1 VKNIWPISGLRKFW
15 DTEGEVAWLYAAAFF
30 QAFAGGTWLVAMPFV
45 IKRLGGSDFDAG
57 LCIGLS
63 SAGYTVALVMCL
75 LGQAWMKYFNAK
87 RMVQLGS
94 GTIAATMAGAYLTI
108 AAASKGYCGNSAI
121 LVLIALATI
130 QGFITVIFWPLL
142 VGWLSTDHE
151 GPELNRRLGIFNTC
165 WSLAG
170 VISPCIGGYLVKTN
184 STLPLMTSTAIA
196 ALSFASVSL
205 VHKPQ
210 RRADTMKIGRVNAN
224 EDGTE
229 LLRWQF
235 IWMGRI
241 ALLTSFL
248 CTGLVRSQL
257 GLLFKFNLGFSE
269 SSYGVTITVMSAA
282 ILAALFTAGKTHKW
296 HYVLSIFLAAQA
308 AMLLGILV
316 ILNGVGLWHFF
327 LAVGLVGGGQ
337 GFLYSSH
344 LYYVLSGAQNRSSR
358 MAIHE
363 ITLSIGFLTGSI
375 VGGYLSDSFGRYAPY
390 WFGLTAVVAGL
401 TAQSAI
407 LFLRR
412 PGQEHNN

>member
-1 VKNIWPISGLRKFW
+1 MKNIWPISGLKKFW
-15 DTEGEVAWLYAAAFF
+15 ETESKVAWLYAATFC
-30 QAFAGGTWLVAMPFV
+30 QAFAGGTWLVAMPFI

-57 LCIGLS
+57 LCVGLS

-75 LGQAWMKYFNAK
+75 LGQDWMKYFDAK

-94 GTIAATMAGAYLTI
+94 GTITATMAGAYLAII
-108 AAASKGYCGNSAI
+108 AANKGYCGNSVI

-170 VISPCIGGYLVKTN
+170 VISPFIGGYLVKIN
-184 STLPLMTSTAIA
+184 STLPLMISMIVA

-210 RRADTMKIGRVNAN
+210 THADTMKIGRVTAN
-224 EDGTE
+224 GDGAE
-229 LLRWQF
+229 LLRWRF
-235 IWMGRI
+235 MWMGRI

-257 GLLFKFNLGFSE
+257 GILFKFNLGFSE
-269 SSYGVTITVMSAA
+269 SNYGVTITVMSAA
-282 ILAALFTAGKTHKW
+282 ILAALFTAGKTHAW

-308 AMLLGILV
+308 AILLGVLV
-316 ILNGVGLWHFF
+316 ILNGIGLWHFF
-327 LAVGLVGGGQ
+327 AAVGLVGGGQ

-344 LYYVLSGAQNRSSR
+344 LYYVLSGAQNRSGR

-375 VGGYLSDSFGRYAPY
+375 VGGYLSDTFGRYAPY
-390 WFGLTAVVAGL
+390 WFGLTAMAAGL
-401 TAQSAI
+401 IAQSAI

-412 PGQEHNN
+412 PKQEPNN